1 MVASGMRLAS
11 SRPPSLRQRVH
22 PLHPG
27 RSADR
32 DGNLLR
38 CESPR
43 STHCEVLV
51 DSSSWISRPFTEKN
65 REPLAA
71 LSNHFGLVYWQILHG
86 LAQEHIRG
94 AFATGAS

>member
-1 MVASGMRLAS
+1 MVASGMRLAKLA
-11 SRPPSLRQRVH
+11 PPSFRH
-22 PLHPG
+22 ECI
-27 RSADR
+27 RSTLEDADR

-71 LSNHFGLVYWQILHG
+71 LSNHFGLVY
-86 LAQEHIRG
+86 
-94 AFATGAS
+94 